1 MNEKTLEEHLISY
14 SQKSSWEKVNLLQD
28 FFGIELLFYQKY
40 MLAMMYEADKIFP
53 NKINLFVRL

>member
-14 SQKSSWEKVNLLQD
+14 SKMSSWEKVNLTQD
-28 FFGIELLFYQKY
+28 ILGIELLFYQKY

-53 NKINLFVRL
+53 NKIKFLF

>member
-14 SQKSSWEKVNLLQD
+14 SQMKKKKKVNLLQD

-53 NKINLFVRL
+53 NKIKFLF

>member
-53 NKINLFVRL
+53 NKIK

>member
-28 FFGIELLFYQKY
+28 FFGIELLFYQKC
-40 MLAMMYEADKIFP
+40 MLAMMYEADKISP
-53 NKINLFVRL
+53 NKIKFLF

>member
-40 MLAMMYEADKIFP
+40 MLVMMYEADKIFP
-53 NKINLFVRL
+53 NKIKFLF

>member
-1 MNEKTLEEHLISY
+1 MNEKTLDEHLISY

-40 MLAMMYEADKIFP
+40 MLAMMYEADNIFP
-53 NKINLFVRL
+53 NKRKFLF

>member
-28 FFGIELLFYQKY
+28 FFGIKLLFYQKY
-40 MLAMMYEADKIFP
+40 MLAMMYEADKIFL
-53 NKINLFVRL
+53 NKIKFLF

>member
-53 NKINLFVRL
+53 NKRKFLF

>member
-1 MNEKTLEEHLISY
+1 MNEKTLEEYLISY
-14 SQKSSWEKVNLLQD
+14 SQMSSWEKVNLLQD

-53 NKINLFVRL
+53 NKIKFLF